1 MVPLDGARS
10 LPPVVIVVVV
20 GKKSFLGEFKEN
32 VSESRLPDVSCES
45 GHAPGV
51 PVLVRPLFFRS
62 HFYQHIIV

>member
-32 VSESRLPDVSCES
+32 VSESRLPVRVDTTAS
-45 GHAPGV
+45 GV
-51 PVLVRPLFFRS
+51 PVFVSTPLF
-62 HFYQHIIV
+62 